1 MRGSICLGVSAPCDS
16 HLMDE
21 ERSAGEAGLEKTF
34 QQMKRFAPD
43 GDYYALTLGV
53 NRRGRPFWSA
63 QTHWVGQSERHPGW
77 EIRAASLMDP
87 TGMTRAWT
95 ELGQG
100 WVAVHDDTSLAMYL
114 RIGGNALVEKGLA
127 DVRLPEVVGPSECMH
142 DGAIEVGGFGFFGTG
157 HLPDESVTRRAP
169 TRKLRMQVLK
179 RDSYRCVVCGRKAT
193 DHTDLEIHVHHL
205 VPWRMHGPTAE
216 ENLVTLCGT
225 CHKGLDPDFEPSLR
239 ELAGLPG
246 KSEPLDMD
254 NSEFNAEVDRYR
266 EFVARAISE
275 VPPPTTESR

>member
-1 MRGSICLGVSAPCDS
+1 
-16 HLMDE
+16 
-21 ERSAGEAGLEKTF
+21 
-34 QQMKRFAPD
+34 
-43 GDYYALTLGV
+43 
-53 NRRGRPFWSA
+53 
-63 QTHWVGQSERHPGW
+63 
-77 EIRAASLMDP
+77 
-87 TGMTRAWT
+87 MTRTWSV
-95 ELGQG
+95 LRQD

-114 RIGGNALVEKGLA
+114 RIGGNALVEKELA
-127 DVRLPEVVGPSECMH
+127 DARLPEAVGPRECVH

-157 HLPDESVTRRAP
+157 HLSDESVTRRAP

-179 RDSYRCVVCGRKAT
+179 RDGYRCVVCGRRAT

-246 KSEPLDMD
+246 KSEPLGMG
-254 NSEFNAEVDRYR
+254 NSEFNEEVRRYR
-266 EFVARAISE
+266 DFVARAISE
-275 VPPPTTESR
+275 AKAGIIESP

>member
-1 MRGSICLGVSAPCDS
+1 MGEKWST
-16 HLMDE
+16 DE
-21 ERSAGEAGLEKTF
+21 TGLTQTL
-34 QQMKRFAPD
+34 QQMKRYAPD
-43 GDYYALTLGV
+43 GDYFALTLGV

-63 QTHWVGQSERHPGW
+63 QTHWVAWSERHPGW
-77 EIRAASLMDP
+77 EIRAASLIDP
-87 TGMTRAWT
+87 AGMARAWT
-95 ELGQG
+95 EMGQG
-100 WVAVHDDTSLAMYL
+100 WVSVHDDTSLAMYL

-127 DVRLPEVVGPSECMH
+127 ESRLPEAIAPRECMR
-142 DGAIEVGGFGFFGTG
+142 DGAVEVGGFGFVGTG
-157 HLPDESVTRRAP
+157 KLPDEAVKRRAP

-179 RDSYRCVVCGRKAT
+179 RDNYRCVVCGRRAT

-246 KSEPLDMD
+246 RSKILDVD
-254 NSEFNAEVDRYR
+254 NSEFYAEVERYR
-266 EFVARAISE
+266 EFVGRALSGAPE
-275 VPPPTTESR
+275 PAEDSP

>member
-1 MRGSICLGVSAPCDS
+1 M
-16 HLMDE
+16 E
-21 ERSAGEAGLEKTF
+21 EQRTAAEAGLEMTF
-34 QQMKRFAPD
+34 RQMKRFAPD
-43 GDYYALTLGV
+43 GDYYALTLGA
-53 NRRGRPFWSA
+53 NRRGRLFWSA
-63 QTHWVGQSERHPGW
+63 QTHWVAYSERHPGW

-87 TGMTRAWT
+87 TAMTHTWSV
-95 ELGQG
+95 LGRD

-114 RIGGNALVEKGLA
+114 RIGGNALVDKELA
-127 DVRLPEVVGPSECMH
+127 DTRLPEVVGPSECMH
-142 DGAIEVGGFGFFGTG
+142 DGAIEAGGFGFFGTG

-179 RDSYRCVVCGRKAT
+179 RDGYRCVVCGRRAT

-205 VPWRMHGPTAE
+205 VPWRMHGPTAG

-246 KSEPLDMD
+246 KSEPLDTD
-254 NSEFNAEVDRYR
+254 NAEFNEEVSRYR
-266 EFVARAISE
+266 EIVARAISE
-275 VPPPTTESR
+275 DEKATADSP